1 MSQASVF
8 SAIETYARAVGSTL
22 APDWDA
28 PLAQFDLG
36 DDDEALEL
44 VRVQLRWDRP
54 DQVTSRPQPGQFPL
68 LVHDPQRG
76 WMVARQWI
84 SETEL
89 ALIDDPAPLVW
100 DEGQSY
106 FSLHIPD
113 PLHAAAGPNVGQPR
127 AIGVFAKAIKRRSRV
142 LVVAGVATVFANLL
156 TLATSLYAMQLYDRV
171 IPLASFE
178 TLFVLTVGVV

>member
-113 PLHAAAGPNVGQPR
+113 PLHAAAGPNVGQLR

-142 LVVAGVATVFANLL
+142 LVVAGVVVDIFVAV
-156 TLATSLYAMQLYDRV
+156 V
-171 IPLASFE
+171 
-178 TLFVLTVGVV
+178 LFVWLLCVWLFRLLLMLLLL